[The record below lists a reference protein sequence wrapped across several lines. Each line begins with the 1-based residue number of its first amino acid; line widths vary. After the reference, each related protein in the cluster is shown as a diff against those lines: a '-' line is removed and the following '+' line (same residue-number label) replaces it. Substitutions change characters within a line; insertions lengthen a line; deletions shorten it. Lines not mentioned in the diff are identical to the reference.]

1 MTENLK
7 SCPFCN
13 AEAELHFSEGE
24 SGKRY
29 FWVSCKKCSCSQT
42 LFDTPQEAIS
52 AWNNRPIEDE
62 KDKENKRLREA
73 LEFYAHGK
81 HLWDADE
88 RDPACDSYDIVSGQV
103 ENGKY
108 AMEVLEGNEN
118 D

>member
-7 SCPFCN
+7 RCPFCN

-52 AWNNRPIEDE
+52 AWNNRPIEDAQE
-62 KDKENKRLREA
+62 VEIKRLREA
-73 LEFYAHGK
+73 LEHVVMTDTTVDKWGIWRIDGK
-81 HLWDADE
+81 TFQTWAAD
-88 RDPACDSYDIVSGQV
+88 
-103 ENGKY
+103 
-108 AMEVLEGNEN
+108 VLKGNEN

>member
-7 SCPFCN
+7 RCPFCGGKVR
-13 AEAELHFSEGE
+13 LE
-24 SGKRY
+24 SSHGFNY
-29 FWVSCKKCSCSQT
+29 VLCKKCKSEYYPASFGD
-42 LFDTPQEAIS
+42 LKKAVA